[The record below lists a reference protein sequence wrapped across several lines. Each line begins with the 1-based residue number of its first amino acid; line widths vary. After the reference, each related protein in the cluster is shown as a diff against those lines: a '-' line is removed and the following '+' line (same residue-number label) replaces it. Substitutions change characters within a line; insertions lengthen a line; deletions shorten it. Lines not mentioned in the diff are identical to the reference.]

1 MKFNLSNF
9 TKKKHLTLIGVS
21 GSSSRLHSLRDWA
34 IGLALAVVLFL
45 GGVSYIAFDFYTQFG
60 VEKEQVTGGTPL
72 QYNASKVHMY
82 AEKYNEKE
90 RAYEGVRSAPRAETP
105 TIIKEQEPTPTPA
118 EPTADVP
125 QVDEG
130 LAGQVIVE

>member
-21 GSSSRLHSLRDWA
+21 DSSSRLHSLRDWA
-34 IGLALAVVLFL
+34 IGLALAVVLFI

-72 QYNASKVHMY
+72 QYNANKVHMY

-90 RAYEGVRSAPRAETP
+90 RAYEGVRSAPRVKTP
-105 TIIKEQEPTPTPA
+105 TAIEEDEPVVVETQ
-118 EPTADVP
+118 PTADEP

>member
-1 MKFNLSNF
+1 MKFDLSNF
-9 TKKKHLTLIGVS
+9 KKKKHLTLIGVS

-60 VEKEQVTGGTPL
+60 VEKEQVSGGTPL
-72 QYNASKVHMY
+72 QYNANKVHMY

-90 RAYEGVRSAPRAETP
+90 RAYEGVRSAPRAKTP
-105 TIIKEQEPTPTPA
+105 VVIEEDESVPTPA
-118 EPTADVP
+118 EPTADEP

>member
-34 IGLALAVVLFL
+34 IGLALAVVLFI

-72 QYNASKVHMY
+72 QYNANKVHMY

-90 RAYEGVRSAPRAETP
+90 RAYKGVRSVPRVKTP
-105 TIIKEQEPTPTPA
+105 TAIEEDEPVVVETQST
-118 EPTADVP
+118 EDEP

>member
-34 IGLALAVVLFL
+34 IGLALAVVLFI

-72 QYNASKVHMY
+72 QYNANKVHMY

-90 RAYEGVRSAPRAETP
+90 RAYEGVRSAPRVKTP
-105 TIIKEQEPTPTPA
+105 TAIEEDEPVVVETQ
-118 EPTADVP
+118 PTADEP
-125 QVDEG
+125 RVDEG